1 MLRQRNIVHRD
12 LKPQVLP
19 KDILIWSLSV
29 GLGVIS
35 PLFLVFIRFFFADYP
50 DWYLGCLFCAQSA
63 KLRLT
68 L

>member
-19 KDILIWSLSV
+19 KDILIWSLLV

-35 PLFLVFIRFFFADYP
+35 PLFLVFVRFFLP
-50 DWYLGCLFCAQSA
+50 ITLLGIWDVYFVH
-63 KLRLT
+63 KVPN
-68 L
+68 